1 MNTFQLSTLALCLA
15 LTGGAAH
22 AEGKTREQVRA
33 ELMEAKAAGLV
44 TYGEQQYPVD
54 LPATSTKTASQ
65 VREELAAAR
74 AAGMVT
80 FGELDYPPNVPAST
94 DKSREA
100 VQAEMREARARGV
113 MKSGELDYPPVT
125 SDLSAK

>member
-1 MNTFQLSTLALCLA
+1 
-15 LTGGAAH
+15 
-22 AEGKTREQVRA
+22 
-33 ELMEAKAAGLV
+33 
-44 TYGEQQYPVD
+44 
-54 LPATSTKTASQ
+54 
-65 VREELAAAR
+65 
-74 AAGMVT
+74 MVT

-125 SDLSAK
+125 SDLSANPGLRRCVAPTRRRTGAARPG

>member
-1 MNTFQLSTLALCLA
+1 MNTFRLSTLALCLT
-15 LTGGAAH
+15 LVGGAAH

-54 LPATSTKTASQ
+54 VPATRTKTASQ
-65 VREELAAAR
+65 VRDELAVAR

-80 FGELDYPPNVPAST
+80 FGELDYPPDVPAST
-94 DKSREA
+94 GKTREQ
-100 VQAEMREARARGV
+100 VQAELHEARARGV
-113 MKSGELDYPPVT
+113 MKSGELDYPPVA
-125 SDLSAK
+125 SDFSAK